1 MKRSKKSNNINIDPL
16 VKLSPNGY
24 KYAEDWREINDNLL
38 KKANEKIIE
47 IELQQSTDPSA
58 LIAAKAVK
66 ERLVGT
72 KKYQKTD
79 HAHEIVWCQFR
90 NFVASYLNKIQPRLQ
105 EECPTPDDIIAF
117 LTYSFRHKKVYLTFT
132 VGGTDKKI
140 RCKGNKIGS
149 LQKYRAAFE
158 WAFLKCGYD
167 NLFLTNE
174 NIVNLYK
181 MLSYKV
187 VSKYGYQRKQAKFF
201 NIWSDFDKIRN
212 HCLQER
218 GDLHGLR
225 SWTMVLLMFA
235 LFLRRADITYL
246 KVEGI
251 GIPRHQ
257 VDNSLVLDEDGYPRY
272 IRIWLSKSKGDGTG
286 IGTAVK
292 FELMRNYRDRKLCPV
307 VALLDYLNF
316 SGITSGYIFRNFQS
330 GSSTRFR
337 SDEPMSVH
345 DVSEI
350 LSELFSSVF
359 SHEHGFSTHSPRRTA
374 AMFAAI
380 CRATDTEIK
389 RAGRWS
395 SNVFMEYV
403 SAGRHT
409 TLASVLGAAPEIQDR
424 WTWFPIR

>member
-1 MKRSKKSNNINIDPL
+1 
-16 VKLSPNGY
+16 
-24 KYAEDWREINDNLL
+24 
-38 KKANEKIIE
+38 
-47 IELQQSTDPSA
+47 
-58 LIAAKAVK
+58 
-66 ERLVGT
+66 
-72 KKYQKTD
+72 
-79 HAHEIVWCQFR
+79 
-90 NFVASYLNKIQPRLQ
+90 
-105 EECPTPDDIIAF
+105 
-117 LTYSFRHKKVYLTFT
+117 
-132 VGGTDKKI
+132 
-140 RCKGNKIGS
+140 
-149 LQKYRAAFE
+149 
-158 WAFLKCGYD
+158 
-167 NLFLTNE
+167 
-174 NIVNLYK
+174 

-380 CRATDTEIK
+380 CGATDTEIK